1 MVKLANP
8 FYYPLAVFVGGVSLF
23 FGVRLLRLPSLVVLP
38 VAAGVTVAGAGFL
51 KSREPQYLELNNPE
65 LEREINNVKISALA
79 LVNQAN
85 ELKVEAQ
92 KLLTDTFQLELL
104 AGIEMSG
111 DRAVS
116 LPVKIDNLAWNLHGK
131 NSLLSI
137 DELQQQLAEVKQK
150 LRSSSGVA
158 KQHLTQLADSL
169 QRNIQL
175 TKEGEDTRL
184 ARIIQISTL
193 VQDWAGILQ
202 QLQTKLRTYD
212 LSESEQ
218 LDEMQLLSDSL
229 NSLAENIDLL
239 LHN

>member
-23 FGVRLLRLPSLVVLP
+23 VGVRLVRLPSLVILP
-38 VAAGVTVAGAGFL
+38 VSAGISIVGASFL
-51 KSREPQYLELNNPE
+51 KSREPQYLELDNSD
-65 LEREINNVKISALA
+65 LEREINHVKVSALA

-85 ELKVEAQ
+85 QLQLEANN
-92 KLLTDTFQLELL
+92 LLTDTFQMELL
-104 AGIEMSG
+104 AGIQMSS

-116 LPVKIDNLAWNLHGK
+116 LPAKIDNLAGSLYGK

-137 DELQQQLAEVKQK
+137 NELLQQLAEVKQK

-158 KQHLTQLADSL
+158 KQHLTQLAESL
-169 QRNIQL
+169 KRNIEL

-184 ARIIQISTL
+184 ARIIEISTL

-212 LSESEQ
+212 LTDSEKI
-218 LDEMQLLSDSL
+218 DEIHLLSDSV

-239 LHN
+239 LRK